1 MKPISIRISVDDE
14 PVGAFTLDPLTTV
27 QLLAH
32 AKVNPQWDFTRHVSE
47 LIRFAVSGEA
57 YALDHSREMYA
68 PNENDVLTAALET
81 CSARELAALNIPAN
95 IEN

>member
-1 MKPISIRISVDDE
+1 MKAISIRISVDDE

-32 AKVNPQWDFTRHVSE
+32 AKVNPQWDFTRHVRE

-57 YALDHSREMYA
+57 YALDHDREMYA
-68 PNENDVLTAALET
+68 PDENDVLTAALET
-81 CSARELAALNIPAN
+81 CSGKNWGQISTFD
-95 IEN
+95 IG